1 MHKVSDSPRSA
12 KASRGPERSCA
23 NEGRRNLLITSGVG
37 AVLAASTGVAI
48 GGDQART
55 RSRTFS
61 SADRAQL
68 DRAAVA
74 DLVVRER
81 GARDNGMWAEMAACY
96 HPNSIIEVSWFKG
109 DGATFVEQTKK
120 NLSAG
125 RLSLHHMSPAIVTIR
140 HSHALAENACQ
151 LTAFVELENI
161 PVCIVNHAR
170 LLWRAQ
176 LLGDQWLIAGLRIIY
191 IRDLLVP
198 VNPNNVPKI
207 DETEAARYR
216 LSYRYLSYFFARS
229 EHPAKDDLP
238 GVDRPES
245 VAALREGEKK
255 WLDEA

>member
-1 MHKVSDSPRSA
+1 MQEESESARSA
-12 KASRGPERSCA
+12 KAPPCAERSCD
-23 NEGRRNLLITSGVG
+23 NEGRRNLLLASGVG
-37 AVLAASTGVAI
+37 AVLAASTGTAI
-48 GGDQART
+48 GGAQART
-55 RSRTFS
+55 RSRPFS
-61 SADRAQL
+61 TADRAQL

-81 GARDNGMWAEMAACY
+81 VARDNGMWAEMAACY
-96 HPNSIIEVSWFKG
+96 HPNSAIEVSWFKG

-125 RLSLHHMSPAIVTIR
+125 RLSFHHMSPPIVTIKD
-140 HSHALAENACQ
+140 SHALAENACQ
-151 LTAFVELENI
+151 LTAFVDLDNV
-161 PVCIVNHAR
+161 PVCIINHAR

-245 VAALREGEKK
+245 VAALREGERK

>member
-1 MHKVSDSPRSA
+1 MHKMSDSPRRA
-12 KASRGPERSCA
+12 RASPGSERSCA
-23 NEGRRNLLITSGVG
+23 NEGRRNLLLTSGVG
-37 AVLAASTGVAI
+37 AVLAASTGAAI
-48 GGDQART
+48 GRDQARS
-55 RSRTFS
+55 RSRIFS
-61 SADRAQL
+61 SADQAQL

-74 DLVVRER
+74 DLVIRER
-81 GARDNGMWAEMAACY
+81 AARDNGMWAEMAACY
-96 HPNSIIEVSWFKG
+96 HPNSVIEVSWFKG

-120 NLSAG
+120 NFSAG
-125 RLSLHHMSPAIVTIR
+125 RLSLHHMSPAVVTIK
-140 HSHALAENACQ
+140 HSHALAETACQ
-151 LTAFVELENI
+151 LTAFVELDKA
-161 PVCIVNHAR
+161 PVCIINHAR

-198 VNPNNVPKI
+198 VSLSNAPKI
-207 DETEAARYR
+207 DEAEAARYR

-245 VAALREGEKK
+245 VAALREREKK

>member
-1 MHKVSDSPRSA
+1 MQKVNDS
-12 KASRGPERSCA
+12 SRGHKAAPGPRRACA
-23 NEGRRNLLITSGVG
+23 NEGRRNLLLTSGVG

-48 GGDQART
+48 SADQVKT

-61 SADRAQL
+61 NADRAQL

-74 DLVVRER
+74 DLVIRER
-81 GARDNGMWAEMAACY
+81 AARDTGMWAEMAACY
-96 HPNSIIEVSWFKG
+96 HPNSMIDVSWFKG
-109 DGATFVEQTKK
+109 DGAAFVELTKK

-125 RLSLHHMSPAIVTIR
+125 RVSLHHMSPAVVSIK

-151 LTAFVELENI
+151 LAAFVELDNV

-176 LLGDQWLIAGLRIIY
+176 LLEDQWLIAGLRIIY
-191 IRDLLVP
+191 IRDLLIP
-198 VNPNNVPKI
+198 VNPNNPPKI

-216 LSYRYLSYFFARS
+216 LSYRYLSYLFARS

>member
-1 MHKVSDSPRSA
+1 MQEESESAPSSKVPPCA
-12 KASRGPERSCA
+12 ERSCDD
-23 NEGRRNLLITSGVG
+23 EGRRNLLLASGVG
-37 AVLAASTGVAI
+37 AVLAASTGTAI
-48 GGDQART
+48 AEARART
-55 RSRTFS
+55 RSKPFS
-61 SADRAQL
+61 NADRAQL

-74 DLVVRER
+74 DLVMRER
-81 GARDNGMWAEMAACY
+81 AARDNGMWAEMAACY
-96 HPNSIIEVSWFKG
+96 HPNSVIEVSWFKG

-125 RLSLHHMSPAIVTIR
+125 RLSLHHMSPPIVTIKN
-140 HSHALAENACQ
+140 SHALAENACQ
-151 LTAFVELENI
+151 LTAFVDLDNV
-161 PVCIVNHAR
+161 PVCIINHAR

-198 VNPNNVPKI
+198 VNPSNVPKI
-207 DETEAARYR
+207 DETETARYR

-245 VAALREGEKK
+245 VAALREGEKR

>member
-1 MHKVSDSPRSA
+1 MHNVSDSPRSA
-12 KASRGPERSCA
+12 KAAPGPERSCA
-23 NEGRRNLLITSGVG
+23 NEGRRNLLLTSGVG
-37 AVLAASTGVAI
+37 AVLAASTGAAI

-55 RSRTFS
+55 RPRIFS

-68 DRAAVA
+68 ERATVA
-74 DLVVRER
+74 DLVIRER
-81 GARDNGMWAEMAACY
+81 AARDNGMWAEMAACY
-96 HPNSIIEVSWFKG
+96 HPNSVIEVSWFKG

-125 RLSLHHMSPAIVTIR
+125 RMSLHHMSPATVTIKQ
-140 HSHALAENACQ
+140 SHALAETACQ
-151 LTAFVELENI
+151 LTAFVELDNV
-161 PVCIVNHAR
+161 PVCIINHAR

-198 VNPNNVPKI
+198 VNPNNAPKI
-207 DETEAARYR
+207 DEAEAARYR
-216 LSYRYLSYFFARS
+216 LSYRYLSYFFART

-255 WLDEA
+255 WLGEA

>member
-1 MHKVSDSPRSA
+1 MRKVSNSPRSA
-12 KASRGPERSCA
+12 KASPGPERSCA
-23 NEGRRNLLITSGVG
+23 NEGRRNLLLTSGVG
-37 AVLAASTGVAI
+37 AVLAASTGAAI
-48 GGDQART
+48 GRDQAKT
-55 RSRTFS
+55 RSRMFP
-61 SADRAQL
+61 SADQAQL

-74 DLVVRER
+74 DLVIRER
-81 GARDNGMWAEMAACY
+81 AARDNGMWAEMAACY

-125 RLSLHHMSPAIVTIR
+125 RLSLHHMSPAIVTIK
-140 HSHALAENACQ
+140 HSHALAETGCQ
-151 LTAFVELENI
+151 LTAFVELDNV
-161 PVCIVNHAR
+161 PVCIINHAR

-191 IRDLLVP
+191 IRDLLIP
-198 VNPNNVPKI
+198 INLNNPPKI

-216 LSYRYLSYFFARS
+216 LSYRYLSYIFARS

-245 VAALREGEKK
+245 IAALREGEKK